1 MQKSNQ
7 NKQQKHLVQ
16 REKKILIKAMFL
28 QKREMIKEIS
38 NENEEM
44 KSIQDNAIKIRGSLK
59 MKKKD
64 KHLR

>member
-1 MQKSNQ
+1 
-7 NKQQKHLVQ
+7 
-16 REKKILIKAMFL
+16 MFL